1 MIITITRK
9 TIPFKEVIVEDLTC
23 PISGRIE
30 PMRLILSKEETNA
43 MGMSVTVAKKCSGRF
58 YQIGT
63 DQIIHP
69 RNWTTEMKSLFQQHQ
84 AQNFPVEGAGRR
96 FTLFGKI
103 WIAFTIALLSFFAFK
118 AARFILVDLPKQR
131 HLKRLRQLHQR
142 LAICFLDAP
151 QTPNIILNHHAL

>member
-58 YQIGT
+58 YEIGT

-96 FTLFGKI
+96 FTLFGKDMELHLQ
-103 WIAFTIALLSFFAFK
+103 IALLS
-118 AARFILVDLPKQR
+118 ILC
-131 HLKRLRQLHQR
+131 
-142 LAICFLDAP
+142 I
-151 QTPNIILNHHAL
+151 

>member
-43 MGMSVTVAKKCSGRF
+43 MGMSVTIAKKCSGRF

-96 FTLFGKI
+96 FTRD
-103 WIAFTIALLSFFAFK
+103 SFWLTFQSK
-118 AARFILVDLPKQR
+118 R

-142 LAICFLDAP
+142 LAICILVVP
-151 QTPNIILNHHAL
+151 QTLNIILNLHAL